1 MTKSIIK
8 EIKILDLIS
17 KLKNSEFVFLLPLVS
32 FIHCNNQLPDNYNY
46 YISQIPIRQY
56 QSKNNQDFL
65 VLQTLLLLKKFDT
78 QNSLLPLFKVM
89 KSNYNNLSYF
99 NLNSSFKNIF
109 LKPLLINKNSKIIN
123 KLIFD
128 ERFSDKLPEI
138 LYSCYHSN
146 ISSETKNNI
155 IERFIYLNTQ
165 FNKEFLFY
173 LFNFSSKYFD
183 VDRYI
188 LYLRKT
194 PNFIEYLSLQEELIL
209 EKHKNNNNI
218 IQQIHI
224 EYEKIS
230 IKFNFLNF

>member
-109 LKPLLINKNSKIIN
+109 LKPLLIKKNSKIIN

-138 LYSCYHSN
+138 LYSCYLSN

-188 LYLRKT
+188 LYLKKT
-194 PNFIEYLSLQEELIL
+194 PNFMEYLSLQEELIL
-209 EKHKNNNNI
+209 EKYKNNDNI
-218 IQQIHI
+218 IQQIHM